1 MTNRRATLRAAR
13 ARRHRELARPVP
25 RTPRAAPTIVGRIAS
40 RARTGTRPRV
50 ILRVR
55 PGIEGQ
61 LRRALAHAQAACSA
75 TVDLQLVMAPGLEAP
90 FSLSTPPSALN
101 RGPRQ
106 RDLAALAQAAAAIEA
121 ALADGEPRSAP

>member
-13 ARRHRELARPVP
+13 TRRHRQLAPP
-25 RTPRAAPTIVGRIAS
+25 ASRTPGATRATVGVPAS
-40 RARTGTRPRV
+40 RPQPGPRPRV